1 MNITDAIA
9 ELLNFLQ
16 RQASGAPREDAQSFV
31 VSGDSWPTDASD
43 GWQSMRDVHRWLVGK
58 NLGACNLR
66 GDISG
71 AADFDTQDAGIE
83 PGDRWSF
90 SINKNIE
97 AGEACF
103 LTLAG
108 FVEGLRKG
116 DLSATRTIRICGNFQ
131 PFSTYR
137 AVFLPL
143 EVEDVDMQPEPWKGE
158 DDPRQIVRVL
168 SEGAALP
175 RSIAFWLPCSQTPS
189 DDRDVYRCW
198 RGVAIE
204 KLGLS
209 LPHEIMKRDGLEV
222 TIKGPRKLTLA
233 VEHETPNTQDLFD
246 QLIPTVRW
254 VYESADHLSSRHDL
268 LIHHLVVEWGDSRQW
283 FKGLTK
289 HLEEAR
295 RNAADSFRFYLAGE
309 TKEVLASLADLRK
322 AMFDEVTQVSKDI
335 TELVSTLWKD
345 LALVIGA
352 VLINLI
358 PKGNELQRPEI
369 IYRVVSGFIIVH
381 FLFRIITS
389 GRQQILSARER
400 DKWKRRLFKYIEES
414 DYKELVDK
422 PITSHLRTFWGSAG
436 ILMLLYVSLTITLW
450 NPPSFLIA
458 RPGT

>member
-1 MNITDAIA
+1 
-9 ELLNFLQ
+9 
-16 RQASGAPREDAQSFV
+16 
-31 VSGDSWPTDASD
+31 
-43 GWQSMRDVHRWLVGK
+43 MRDVHRWLVGK

-97 AGEACF
+97 AGEAYF

-116 DLSATRTIRICGNFQ
+116 DLSAARTIRICGNFQ

-143 EVEDVDMQPEPWKGE
+143 EVEDVGMRPEPWKGE

-209 LPHEIMKRDGLEV
+209 LPHEIVKRDGLEV

-295 RNAADSFRFYLAGE
+295 RNATDSFRFYLAGE

-322 AMFDEVTQVSKDI
+322 AMFDEVAQVS
-335 TELVSTLWKD
+335 TASR
-345 LALVIGA
+345 
-352 VLINLI
+352 N
-358 PKGNELQRPEI
+358 
-369 IYRVVSGFIIVH
+369 S
-381 FLFRIITS
+381 
-389 GRQQILSARER
+389 SAPYG
-400 DKWKRRLFKYIEES
+400 K
-414 DYKELVDK
+414 
-422 PITSHLRTFWGSAG
+422 T
-436 ILMLLYVSLTITLW
+436 
-450 NPPSFLIA
+450 
-458 RPGT
+458 